1 MRVNRA
7 RGKMNPILEERN
19 GQPSAKEE
27 VDEEAKNTR
36 HAFLNNMDAI
46 ARGVEAQFEDS
57 TGFSRRATETTINI
71 ARALGIPEAEI
82 KRWAASRLIHDTK
95 KLNAIKA
102 LLAKLQE
109 SFLGQADNERPPRRT
124 I

>member
-1 MRVNRA
+1 MRVDRA

-19 GQPSAKEE
+19 GQPSAKEK

-36 HAFLNNMDAI
+36 HAFLDNMDAI
-46 ARGVEAQFEDS
+46 ARGVEARFEDKA
-57 TGFSRRATETTINI
+57 GFSRRVPETTKNI

-82 KRWAASRLIHDTK
+82 KRWAASRLIHDAK
-95 KLNAIKA
+95 KLDAIKA

-109 SFLGQADNERPPRRT
+109 SFLDQTDTDRPPRRT
-124 I
+124 N